1 MLTVK
6 VIKDFEYVERPV
18 VQRILQDAKCYAE
31 VLKNPIGPQTKLKFF
46 GFNQPRDY
54 TIEKIYE
61 LQAIS
66 KLEYFTKYGDDY
78 VHFNKSFIQLSL
90 DFKFSTFNA
99 LQLIN
104 NNAVAVMN
112 LNHDNVYVRFLSNL
126 LITFEIEGVRYL

>member
-6 VIKDFEYVERPV
+6 VIKGYEYVERPV

-31 VLKNPIGPQTKLKFF
+31 VLKNPIGPQIKVKFF

-61 LQAIS
+61 IQAIS
-66 KLEYFTKYGDDY
+66 KLQHFTKFGDDY
-78 VHFNKSFIQLSL
+78 VSFNQSFIQLSL
-90 DFKFSTFNA
+90 DLKFSTFNA
-99 LQLIN
+99 LHLIN

-112 LNHDNVYVRFLSNL
+112 LNHDNVCVRFLSNL
-126 LITFEIEGVRYL
+126 LVTFEIEAVRYL